1 MKGIIYTVGSIQN
14 MLIIIRLLWL
24 PHRKSDVIVH
34 LYTAGKRGKRILFYY
49 LLLGCQKSR
58 ITRKS
63 MPQKSTKALN
73 KDRFWQG
80 KCLFVQC
87 RGTEACTPD
96 LDQCVACTEVPSWGQ
111 GLRVCYS
118 PAQAP
123 PPQLC
128 VLWGS
133 IIRRQHLF
141 PWCSVALCTSEV
153 QSLHLKSPIFYSST
167 WSPPCDSVFQWMD
180 VSLPPDGWR
189 GNANWC
195 EEHWAQCLAP
205 SWESPGRDYM
215 RSLWSWSQILR
226 FCDLSLKSETLDSD
240 PSGHHLFIAVKIYNV
255 NNWEKRI
262 LWTVFFSPFCKL
274 YYKNK
279 SFWSNSF
286 IILVLLWK
294 KSHKVI
300 LCTAPQYIFLSF

>member
-1 MKGIIYTVGSIQN
+1 

-34 LYTAGKRGKRILFYY
+34 LYTAGKRGKRILLYY

-80 KCLFVQC
+80 KCLLVQC

-123 PPQLC
+123 PPNSAC
-128 VLWGS
+128 FGAASSGGS
-133 IIRRQHLF
+133 IFSHD
-141 PWCSVALCTSEV
+141 ALWPHV
-153 QSLHLKSPIFYSST
+153 HLKSRACTSNPPSST
-167 WSPPCDSVFQWMD
+167 HQLEALLVIQSSNEWVW
-180 VSLPPDGWR
+180 VSLLMDG
-189 GNANWC
+189 
-195 EEHWAQCLAP
+195 EEMP
-205 SWESPGRDYM
+205 TGV
-215 RSLWSWSQILR
+215 RSTEHS
-226 FCDLSLKSETLDSD
+226 
-240 PSGHHLFIAVKIYNV
+240 A
-255 NNWEKRI
+255 
-262 LWTVFFSPFCKL
+262 
-274 YYKNK
+274 
-279 SFWSNSF
+279 
-286 IILVLLWK
+286 
-294 KSHKVI
+294 
-300 LCTAPQYIFLSF
+300 

>member
-1 MKGIIYTVGSIQN
+1 

-34 LYTAGKRGKRILFYY
+34 LYTAGKRGKRILLYY

-80 KCLFVQC
+80 KCLLVQC

-123 PPQLC
+123 PPPTLPALGQHHPGAASFPMMLC
-128 VLWGS
+128 GPMY
-133 IIRRQHLF
+133 I
-141 PWCSVALCTSEV
+141 
-153 QSLHLKSPIFYSST
+153 
-167 WSPPCDSVFQWMD
+167 WSPEPAPQIPHLLLINLKPSLWF
-180 VSLPPDGWR
+180 SLPMNG
-189 GNANWC
+189 C
-195 EEHWAQCLAP
+195 ESP
-205 SWESPGRDYM
+205 SWWMARKCQLVWGALSTVLRTI
-215 RSLWSWSQILR
+215 LAKSWKGLHEISMVLI
-226 FCDLSLKSETLDSD
+226 SNSE
-240 PSGHHLFIAVKIYNV
+240 
-255 NNWEKRI
+255 I
-262 LWTVFFSPFCKL
+262 LWPEFEIRNSWLRSFWPSPFHC
-274 YYKNK
+274 
-279 SFWSNSF
+279 S
-286 IILVLLWK
+286 
-294 KSHKVI
+294 
-300 LCTAPQYIFLSF
+300 